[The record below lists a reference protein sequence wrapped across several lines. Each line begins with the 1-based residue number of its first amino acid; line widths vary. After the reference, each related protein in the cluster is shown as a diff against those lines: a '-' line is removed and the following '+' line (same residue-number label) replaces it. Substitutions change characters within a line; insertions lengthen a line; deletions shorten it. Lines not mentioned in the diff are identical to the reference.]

1 MDVINT
7 VYGRKI
13 SFKLSLYKYIVKI
26 WKKGSSFISRA
37 NKTIRNKPISNGTV
51 VIFHQSFHNKL
62 YFICYNCLNL
72 SHRPYYFY
80 HIRLFHS
87 IYAFTIAL
95 YTCTANVLYIIC
107 TTRTYMVDLKH
118 MVIKQKNKIIIK
130 QYCTRNNFT
139 LILLS
144 YSCMKKMNGMDTVKI
159 FVRKSCKGI
168 KKRYFYVF
176 E

>member
-51 VIFHQSFHNKL
+51 VIFHQILVNIL
-62 YFICYNCLNL
+62 YAIT
-72 SHRPYYFY
+72 
-80 HIRLFHS
+80 IK
-87 IYAFTIAL
+87 IYLIVLIIFTIYVFFIQFMPL
-95 YTCTANVLYIIC
+95 QLPCTANVLYIIC